1 MVFRVKR
8 HAAMYCRLSKDPD
21 GNMLGIARQEEDCR
35 ALAAQ
40 KGWQITQTF
49 IDDDVSAYIPGMR
62 PSYEAMLVAIKERV
76 VNAVVVYDE
85 DRLVRHPFEL
95 ESFFI
100 LCEAVGLTDL
110 ASVAGDSDLSDPD
123 DQLMLR
129 VKGAV
134 AKKSSD
140 DSSRRYKRMHR
151 QIAEMGRW
159 SGGPR
164 PYGYVRVRTSLD
176 PKSRDA
182 KFEVVS
188 EEAKII
194 LEAAERVQAGET
206 LYSICSDLT
215 ARGVPT
221 VRQATWRPP
230 TLKGILTGPTHAG
243 KRSLHGEVLRAADW
257 PAIIDEASHRRLRLL
272 LLNKD
277 RSGERRAR
285 VFLLSGALSRC
296 GLCGAKLVGQRR
308 EKTATRT
315 YVCLGGAGGS
325 GCGGLACVAEPLE
338 ALVVEAL
345 MMRLDTPALART
357 LATVGGGGRGEDG
370 LAEELMAAE
379 AKLEELADM
388 WANDEIG
395 RAEWAR
401 ARKPVESRRDAAQR
415 RLDGEVRRNASAHW
429 EGKAGA
435 LRNAWPAMNLDQ
447 RRAVIGAVIERV
459 VVKPTKVRGRFD
471 PERIDVV
478 WRV

>member
-1 MVFRVKR
+1 MVLRVKR

-49 IDDDVSAYIPGMR
+49 IDDDVSAYVPGMR
-62 PSYEAMLVAIKERV
+62 PQYEAMLVAIKERV

-123 DQLMLR
+123 DQMMLR
-129 VKGAV
+129 MKGMV

-140 DSSRRYKRMHR
+140 DTSRRYKRMHR
-151 QIAEMGRW
+151 QLAEMGRW

-164 PYGYVRVRTSLD
+164 PYGYVRMRTSLD

-182 KFEVVS
+182 KLEVVP
-188 EEAKII
+188 EEATII

-206 LYSICSDLT
+206 LFSICSDLT

-221 VRQATWRPP
+221 ARKATWRTP

-243 KRSLHGEVLRAADW
+243 KRPYHGEVLCNADW
-257 PAIIDEASHRRLRLL
+257 PAIIDESTHRRLRLL

-285 VFLLSGALSRC
+285 VFLLAARC

-308 EKTATRT
+308 EKGVRT
-315 YVCLGGAGGS
+315 YVCLGGTGGS
-325 GCGGLACVAEPLE
+325 GCGRLACVAEPLE
-338 ALVVEAL
+338 ALAVEA
-345 MMRLDTPALART
+345 MMIRLDTPALART
-357 LATVGGGGRGEDG
+357 LAGVDGAGHAEDG
-370 LAEELMAAE
+370 LTEELMAAE
-379 AKLEELADM
+379 AKLAELAEM

-395 RAEWAR
+395 RTEWTL
-401 ARKPVESRRDAAQR
+401 ARKPVEARRDAAQR
-415 RLDGEVRRNASAHW
+415 RLDAAVRRTASSNW
-429 EGKAGA
+429 EGKAGV
-435 LRNAWPAMNLDQ
+435 LRAAWPEMNIDQ
-447 RRAVIGAVIERV
+447 RRAVLGAVIERV
-459 VVKPTKVRGRFD
+459 TVNPTTVRGRFD
-471 PERIDVV
+471 PERVDVV
-478 WRV
+478 WRA